1 MAAQHPLPGDPVV
14 ENPDHVPIVPP
25 IGGLGPWCSC
35 GWSPR
40 AGQTLADHL
49 NEMKENNQ

>member
-1 MAAQHPLPGDPVV
+1 MAALPGDPVV